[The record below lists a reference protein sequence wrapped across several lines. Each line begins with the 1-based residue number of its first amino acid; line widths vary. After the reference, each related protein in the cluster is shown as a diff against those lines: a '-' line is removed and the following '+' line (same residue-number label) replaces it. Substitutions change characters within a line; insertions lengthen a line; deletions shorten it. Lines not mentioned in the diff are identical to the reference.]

1 MSTMPWMLVAAVLL
15 QADAPL
21 RVLDKGDQSNVD
33 EARQVVVRT
42 AAGWTALWRQHAPDR
57 PRPAVDFARDMVA
70 GVFLGSRPSAG
81 FAIDVVSAREEHGN
95 LVVRYRESSP
105 GPGAV
110 AAQVITSAYCIVAL
124 PRRDGEVR
132 FERVP

>member
-1 MSTMPWMLVAAVLL
+1 MSTMLWMLVAAVLL
-15 QADAPL
+15 QGDAPP
-21 RVLDKGDQSNVD
+21 RVVDRGDQSNVD
-33 EARQVVVRT
+33 EFRQVVVRT

>member
-81 FAIDVVSAREEHGN
+81 FAIDVVSARDEHGN
-95 LVVRYRESSP
+95 LVVRYRETTP
-105 GPGAV
+105 RPGAIT
-110 AAQVITSAYCIVAL
+110 AQVITSAYCIVAL

>member
-1 MSTMPWMLVAAVLL
+1 MSTMLWMLVAAVLL
-15 QADAPL
+15 QGDPPL
-21 RVLDKGDQSNVD
+21 RVLDRGDQSNVD
-33 EARQVVVRT
+33 EFRQVVVRT
-42 AAGWTALWRQHAPDR
+42 AAGWTALWQQHAPDR
-57 PRPAVDFARDMVA
+57 SRPAVDFARDMVA

>member
-1 MSTMPWMLVAAVLL
+1 MSTMLWMLVAAVLL
-15 QADAPL
+15 QGDAPP
-21 RVLDKGDQSNVD
+21 RVLDRGDQSNVD
-33 EARQVVVRT
+33 EFRQVVVRT
-42 AAGWTALWRQHAPDR
+42 AAGWSALWRQHAPDR

-105 GPGAV
+105 GPGAI

>member
-1 MSTMPWMLVAAVLL
+1 MSSMLWMVVAAVVL
-15 QADAPL
+15 QAETPV

-42 AAGWTALWRQHAPDR
+42 AAGWTGLWRQHAPDR
-57 PRPAVDFARDMVA
+57 QRPNVDFARDMVA

-81 FAIDVVSAREEHGN
+81 FAIDVVGARDEDGN
-95 LVVRYRESSP
+95 LVVRYRETRP
-105 GPGAV
+105 PAGAV
-110 AAQVITSAYCIVAL
+110 TAQVITSAYCIVAL
-124 PRRDGEVR
+124 PQRDGEVR

>member
-1 MSTMPWMLVAAVLL
+1 MTTTLWMLLAAVLL

-42 AAGWTALWRQHAPDR
+42 SAAWTALWRQHAPDR
-57 PRPAVDFARDMVA
+57 QRPNVDFARDMVA

-81 FAIDVVSAREEHGN
+81 FAIDVVSAGDEHGN
-95 LVVRYRESSP
+95 LVVRYRETRP
-105 GPGAV
+105 PPGAV
-110 AAQVITSAYCIVAL
+110 TAQVITSAYCIVAL

>member
-42 AAGWTALWRQHAPDR
+42 AAGWTALWQEHAPDR

-81 FAIDVVSAREEHGN
+81 FVIDVVSARDEHGN
-95 LVVRYRESSP
+95 LIVRYRETTP

-110 AAQVITSAYCIVAL
+110 TAQVITSAYCIVAL

>member
-1 MSTMPWMLVAAVLL
+1 MSTLPWMLVAAVLF

-21 RVLDKGDQSNVD
+21 RLLDRGDQSNVD

-42 AAGWTALWRQHAPDR
+42 AAAWTALWRQHAPDR

-81 FAIDVVSAREEHGN
+81 FAIDVVSARDEHGDV
-95 LVVRYRESSP
+95 VVRYRETSP
-105 GPGAV
+105 RSGAV
-110 AAQVITSAYCIVAL
+110 TAQVITSAYCIVAL

>member
-1 MSTMPWMLVAAVLL
+1 MSSMLWMVVAAVLL
-15 QADAPL
+15 QAETPV

-42 AAGWTALWRQHAPDR
+42 AAGWTGLWRQHAPDR
-57 PRPAVDFARDMVA
+57 QRPNVDFARDMVA

-81 FAIDVVSAREEHGN
+81 FAIDVVGARDEDGN
-95 LVVRYRESSP
+95 LVVRYRETRP
-105 GPGAV
+105 PAGAV
-110 AAQVITSAYCIVAL
+110 TAQVITSAYCIVAL
-124 PRRDGEVR
+124 PQRDGEVR